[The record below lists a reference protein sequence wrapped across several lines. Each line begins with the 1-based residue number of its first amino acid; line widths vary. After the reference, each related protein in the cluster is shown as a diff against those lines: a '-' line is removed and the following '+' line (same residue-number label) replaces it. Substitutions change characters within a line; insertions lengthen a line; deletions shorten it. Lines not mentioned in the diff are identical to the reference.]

1 MAVFQLNKYQY
12 KKQTFSNE
20 AHILDSSIGVMYM
33 EKKKSPK
40 TLTSLRGYVESLPSC
55 FMAKR
60 VGNSLGLWGNCTPL
74 GED

>member
-1 MAVFQLNKYQY
+1 MRW
-12 KKQTFSNE
+12 
-20 AHILDSSIGVMYM
+20 

-60 VGNSLGLWGNCTPL
+60 VGNSLGHWGNCTPQAKTKL
-74 GED
+74 KTRPMSKAGRSSV